1 MAFRHTAMHEA
12 HNNLAHRCASQSTG
26 EGQQENWNEAG
37 RTDPPLY
44 RCRFERKAMRTA
56 LYARVSTSDKGQDP
70 EMQLRELRE
79 HCERRGW
86 TIVGEYVDVGV
97 SGSKD
102 SRPELNKLVADAH
115 RRKLDA
121 VLVWKLDRFGRSLKH
136 LVNSLAEFESLG
148 IAFISLKES
157 LDLTTPAGRLMF
169 GIISA
174 MAEFERD
181 LIRER
186 VRAGIANRR
195 AKGLRVGRKPI
206 VLDTGRLATMRS
218 DKKSIREIALTLGCS
233 PSLVHKTL
241 SNPAA

>member
-1 MAFRHTAMHEA
+1 
-12 HNNLAHRCASQSTG
+12 
-26 EGQQENWNEAG
+26 
-37 RTDPPLY
+37 
-44 RCRFERKAMRTA
+44 
-56 LYARVSTSDKGQDP
+56 
-70 EMQLRELRE
+70 MQLRELRE
-79 HCERRGW
+79 HCSRRGW
-86 TIVGEYVDVGV
+86 TITGEYVDIGV

-169 GIISA
+169 GIVSA

-186 VRAGIANRR
+186 VRAGISNRR
-195 AKGLRVGRKPI
+195 AKGFRVGRKPI
-206 VLDTGRLATMRS
+206 VLDAGRLATLRS
-218 DKKSIREIALTLGCS
+218 EGLTIREIARALHCS
-233 PSLVHKTL
+233 RSLVHKTL
-241 SNPAA
+241 TEQAA

>member
-1 MAFRHTAMHEA
+1 M
-12 HNNLAHRCASQSTG
+12 
-26 EGQQENWNEAG
+26 
-37 RTDPPLY
+37 
-44 RCRFERKAMRTA
+44 KTA
-56 LYARVSTSDKGQDP
+56 LYARVSTSDRQDP

-79 HCERRGW
+79 HCQRRGW
-86 TIVGEYVDVGV
+86 EIIGEYVDVGI

-102 SRPELNKLVADAH
+102 SRPELNRLIADAH

-136 LVNSLAEFESLG
+136 LVNALAEFESLG
-148 IAFISLKES
+148 VAFISLKES

-186 VRAGIANRR
+186 VKAGIANRR

-206 VLDTGRLATMRS
+206 VLDAGRLATMRS

>member
-1 MAFRHTAMHEA
+1 
-12 HNNLAHRCASQSTG
+12 
-26 EGQQENWNEAG
+26 
-37 RTDPPLY
+37 
-44 RCRFERKAMRTA
+44 MRTA

-70 EMQLRELRE
+70 EVQLRELRE
-79 HCERRGW
+79 HCQRRGW
-86 TIVGEYVDVGV
+86 EIVGEYVDVGV

-102 SRPELNKLVADAH
+102 SRPQLNRLLAAAH
-115 RRKLDA
+115 RRQCDA

-136 LVNSLAEFESLG
+136 LVNALADFESLG
-148 IAFISLKES
+148 VAFISLKES

-186 VRAGIANRR
+186 VRSGIANRR

-206 VLDTGRLATMRS
+206 ILDAGRLATMRS
-218 DKKSIREIALTLGCS
+218 DGLTIRAIATQLACS
-233 PSLVHKTL
+233 PALVHKTL

>member
-1 MAFRHTAMHEA
+1 M
-12 HNNLAHRCASQSTG
+12 
-26 EGQQENWNEAG
+26 
-37 RTDPPLY
+37 
-44 RCRFERKAMRTA
+44 KVA

-79 HCERRGW
+79 HCQRRGCE
-86 TIVGEYVDVGV
+86 ILGEYVDIGV

-102 SRPELNKLVADAH
+102 SRPELNKLMADAK
-115 RRKLDA
+115 RRRFDA
-121 VLVWKLDRFGRSLKH
+121 VLVWKLDRFGRSLKN
-136 LVNSLAEFESLG
+136 LINALAEFESLG
-148 IAFISLKES
+148 VAFISLKES
-157 LDLTTPAGRLMF
+157 LDLATPAGRLMF

-206 VLDTGRLATMRS
+206 SLDPTKLQALRSQGQTM
-218 DKKSIREIALTLGCS
+218 REIALALGCS
-233 PSLVHKTL
+233 RSLVHKTL
-241 SNPAA
+241 ADLAA

>member
-1 MAFRHTAMHEA
+1 M
-12 HNNLAHRCASQSTG
+12 
-26 EGQQENWNEAG
+26 
-37 RTDPPLY
+37 
-44 RCRFERKAMRTA
+44 KVA
-56 LYARVSTSDKGQDP
+56 LYARVSTNDKGQDP

-79 HCERRGW
+79 HCQRRGW
-86 TIVGEYVDVGV
+86 EVVNEYIDIGI

-102 SRPELNKLVADAH
+102 SRPELNKLMADAK

-148 IAFISLKES
+148 VAFISLKES

-169 GIISA
+169 GIVCA

-186 VRAGIANRR
+186 VKAGIAYRR
-195 AKGLRVGRKPI
+195 SKGFRVGRKPI
-206 VLDTGRLATMRS
+206 SLDPARLRSLRLQGQTMRQ
-218 DKKSIREIALTLGCS
+218 IAVTLGCS
-233 PSLVHKTL
+233 RSLVHKTL
-241 SNPAA
+241 SVPAA

>member
-1 MAFRHTAMHEA
+1 
-12 HNNLAHRCASQSTG
+12 
-26 EGQQENWNEAG
+26 
-37 RTDPPLY
+37 
-44 RCRFERKAMRTA
+44 MRTA

-79 HCERRGW
+79 QCQRRGW
-86 TIVGEYVDVGV
+86 TIIGEYVDVGV

-102 SRPELNKLVADAH
+102 SRPELNKLMADAK

-121 VLVWKLDRFGRSLKH
+121 ILVWKLDRFGRSLKH

-186 VRAGIANRR
+186 VKAGIANRR

-206 VLDTGRLATMRS
+206 VLDASRLATMRS

>member
-1 MAFRHTAMHEA
+1 
-12 HNNLAHRCASQSTG
+12 
-26 EGQQENWNEAG
+26 
-37 RTDPPLY
+37 
-44 RCRFERKAMRTA
+44 MRTA

-79 HCERRGW
+79 HCKRRGW
-86 TIVGEYVDVGV
+86 EIVGEYVDVGV

-102 SRPELNKLVADAH
+102 SRPQLNRLFAAAH
-115 RRKLDA
+115 RRQCDA

-136 LVNSLAEFESLG
+136 LVNALAEFESLG
-148 IAFISLKES
+148 VAFISLKES

-186 VRAGIANRR
+186 VRSGIANRR
-195 AKGLRVGRKPI
+195 SKGLRVGRKPI
-206 VLDTGRLATMRS
+206 VLEAGRLATMRAEGLT
-218 DKKSIREIALTLGCS
+218 IRQMADQLACS
-233 PSLVHKTL
+233 PALVHKTL